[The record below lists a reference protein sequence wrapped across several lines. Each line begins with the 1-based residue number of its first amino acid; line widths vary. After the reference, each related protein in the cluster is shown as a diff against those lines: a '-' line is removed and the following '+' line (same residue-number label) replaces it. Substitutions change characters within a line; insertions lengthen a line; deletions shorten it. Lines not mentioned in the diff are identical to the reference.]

1 MTIPANRPH
10 ATPPLPASPGAA
22 LADRALALAH
32 RWPLAGAVL
41 FVVPLLLFSIVVF
54 QPSFDTNDDAAIN
67 FIAAGKVILESP
79 DEHMVFTHFLVGLLL
94 KRLYLWAPS
103 IPWYGTY
110 LFCIHAAAHIAL
122 VYMLLKQRLGLRWLG
137 VYLLYASVVGL
148 ILLTSLQFTTTAF
161 LATQSG
167 LLLGLFAFARAAEGD
182 TGLAWRTTLA
192 SALLL
197 IVAALVRWHVFLLFF
212 SLALPAAGVLV
223 WLHWQNRR
231 LIVKAAC
238 LSTLILSGLV
248 GLAHL
253 NTVYY
258 ARDPRWSEFYSYNE
272 LRAKI
277 NDLAWVYYS
286 PETAH
291 VFPKVGWS
299 VNDYGMIQSW
309 FFDDPVVYGAAKIQE
324 LLDAHPWQETMPRQG
339 RLKNLLRGLADDRQ
353 IVPLLALLP
362 LLAFV
367 LRRDT
372 VAQKTLLLTCAW
384 VVAIVLVTT
393 VMRKPPPPRIYLP
406 VLSFPL
412 GLAALLAAMLPGL
425 TSTQQQPSD
434 DSPSTSPTPL
444 RRRKQ
449 FPITVRFAC
458 IALATIG
465 VLSCLAA
472 QYKRGR
478 QNYAKS
484 EVFYHELAKIAQD
497 PHQLYIVWGTG
508 MPFELMRPT
517 DNMQWLSNLRMC
529 IWGWTQQC
537 QFHRDMKAS
546 FGASDLTRELMSRS
560 DITLICHPTCLPLMK
575 NYIREHHG
583 REVAFVSTGQLLTSV
598 LARAVPA
605 APAVIASQKNTPPQ

>member
-1 MTIPANRPH
+1 MNTPVQHPH
-10 ATPPLPASPGAA
+10 ATPPPPAEGQFH
-22 LADRALALAH
+22 LASRALAWAH
-32 RWPLAGAVL
+32 RWPLAGAVAV
-41 FVVPLLLFSIVVF
+41 VVPLLLFSIVVF
-54 QPSFDTNDDAAIN
+54 QPSYDTNDDAAIS

-79 DEHMVFTHFLVGLLL
+79 DEHMVFTHFLLGLML

-110 LFCIHAAAHIAL
+110 LFFIHALAHIAL
-122 VYMLLKQRLGLRWLG
+122 VYMLLKQHVAARWLG

-148 ILLTSLQFTTTAF
+148 MLLTSLQFTTTAF
-161 LATQSG
+161 LAAQSG
-167 LLLGLFAFARAAEGD
+167 VLLGLFGFSRAAEGD
-182 TGLAWRTTLA
+182 ARLARRTTLA
-192 SALLL
+192 AALLL
-197 IVAALVRWHVFLLFF
+197 TVSALVRWHVFMLFF
-212 SLALPAAGVLV
+212 GLALPAAGVLV
-223 WLHWQNRR
+223 WLHRR
-231 LIVKAAC
+231 QKPLIVKAAC
-238 LSTLILSGLV
+238 LTALILGGLI

-253 NTVYY
+253 NTIYY
-258 ARDPRWSEFYSYNE
+258 ARDPRWSDFYSYNE

-309 FFDDPVVYGAAKIQE
+309 FFDDPAVYGAAKIQE

-353 IVPLLALLP
+353 IVPLLTLLP
-362 LLAFV
+362 LMAFV
-367 LRRDT
+367 LRRNK
-372 VAQKTLLLTCAW
+372 VAQATLLLTFGW
-384 VVAIVLVTT
+384 VCGIVLVTT

-412 GLAALLAAMLPGL
+412 GLAALLAAMLPAL
-425 TSTQQQPSD
+425 TSEKPPPYVD
-434 DSPSTSPTPL
+434 LTPPWS
-444 RRRKQ
+444 RRRKR

-458 IALATIG
+458 MALATIG
-465 VLSCLAA
+465 LVSCLAA

-497 PHQLYIVWGTG
+497 PHQLYIAWGTG
-508 MPFELMRPT
+508 MPLELMRPT
-517 DNMQWLSNLRMC
+517 DNMLWLSNLRMC

-537 QFHRDMKAS
+537 AFHRDMKAR
-546 FGASDLTRELMSRS
+546 FGASDLPRELAGRP

-583 REVAFVSTGQLLTSV
+583 REVAFESTGRFLTSM
-598 LARAVPA
+598 LTRTVPA
-605 APAVIASQKNTPPQ
+605 SPAVIASQKNTPPQ

>member
-1 MTIPANRPH
+1 MTIPANHPH
-10 ATPPLPASPGAA
+10 ATPPQPAGAGPHFA
-22 LADRALALAH
+22 TRALDFAH

-41 FVVPLLLFSIVVF
+41 VVIPLLLLSIVVF
-54 QPSFDTNDDAAIN
+54 QPSYDTNDDAAIS

-79 DEHMVFTHFLVGLLL
+79 DEHMVFTHFLVGLML
-94 KRLYLWAPS
+94 KWLYLAVPS
-103 IPWYGTY
+103 VPWYGTY
-110 LFCIHAAAHIAL
+110 LFTVHAAAHIAL
-122 VYMLLKQRLGLRWLG
+122 VYMLLKQRLAPRWLG
-137 VYLLYASVVGL
+137 IYFLYAAVVGL
-148 ILLTSLQFTTTAF
+148 MLLTSLQFTTTAF
-161 LATQSG
+161 LAAQSG
-167 LLLGLFAFARAAEGD
+167 ILLGLFAFARAAEGD
-182 TGLAWRTTLA
+182 ARLARRTTLA

-197 IVAALVRWHVFLLFF
+197 IVAALVRWHVFMLFF
-212 SLALPAAGVLV
+212 GLALPAVGVLV
-223 WLHWQNRR
+223 WMHWRQRR

-238 LSTLILSGLV
+238 LSALILAGLI

-258 ARDPRWSEFYSYNE
+258 ARDPRWSDFYSYNE

-309 FFDDPVVYGAAKIQE
+309 FFDDPAVYGAAKIQE

-353 IVPLLALLP
+353 IVPLLAILP

-367 LRRDT
+367 LRRDI
-372 VAQKTLLLTCAW
+372 VAQRTLLLTCVW

-412 GLAALLAAMLPGL
+412 GLAVLLGALLPALASAKDP
-425 TSTQQQPSD
+425 TSDGP
-434 DSPSTSPTPL
+434 PSPTPRW
-444 RRRKQ
+444 RRR
-449 FPITVRFAC
+449 FPIQVRFAC

-465 VLSCLAA
+465 IASCLWA
-472 QYKRGR
+472 QHKRGR

-484 EVFYHELAKIAQD
+484 EVFYHELAKIAKD
-497 PHQLYIVWGTG
+497 PNQLYIVWGVG

-537 QFHRDMKAS
+537 QFHRDMKAR
-546 FGASDLTRELMSRS
+546 FAASDLPRELPDRA
-560 DITLICHPTCLPLMK
+560 DITLVCHPACLPLMA

-583 REVAFVSTGQLLTSV
+583 REVVFEHTGRLLTSV
-598 LARAVPA
+598 LARAMPTSPPVL
-605 APAVIASQKNTPPQ
+605 ASQKNPPPQ

>member
-1 MTIPANRPH
+1 MNTAAKHPLAK
-10 ATPPLPASPGAA
+10 TPLSKTAA
-22 LADRALALAH
+22 PRLRSRVLAFAH

-41 FVVPLLLFSIVVF
+41 FVAPLLLFSIAVF
-54 QPSFDTNDDAAIN
+54 RPSYDTNDDAAIS
-67 FIAAGKVILESP
+67 FIASGKVISESP
-79 DEHMVFTHFLVGLLL
+79 DEHMVFTHFLVGLML

-103 IPWYGTY
+103 VPWYATY
-110 LFCIHAAAHIAL
+110 LFSVHAAAHIAL
-122 VYMLLKQRLGLRWLG
+122 VYMLFKQRLGPRWLA

-148 ILLTSLQFTTTAF
+148 ILLTALQFTTTAF
-161 LATQSG
+161 LAAQSG

-182 TGLAWRTTLA
+182 ARLARRTMLA
-192 SALLL
+192 SVLLL
-197 IVAALVRWHVFLLFF
+197 IVAALVRWHVFILFF
-212 SLALPAAGVLV
+212 SLALPAAGVLA
-223 WLHWQNRR
+223 WMHWRQRR
-231 LIVKAAC
+231 LIIKAAC
-238 LSTLILSGLV
+238 LTVLVLAGLI

-258 ARDPRWSEFYSYNE
+258 AQDPRWSDFYTYNE

-309 FFDDPVVYGAAKIQE
+309 FFDDPAVYGAAKIQE

-339 RLKNLLRGLADDRQ
+339 RLKDLLSVLADDRQ
-353 IVPLLALLP
+353 IVPLLALIP

-367 LRRDT
+367 LRRNAA
-372 VAQKTLLLTCAW
+372 AQTTLLLSCAW
-384 VVAIVLVTT
+384 VIAIVLVTT

-412 GLAALLAAMLPGL
+412 GLAVLLGAMLPACA
-425 TSTQQQPSD
+425 SETQP
-434 DSPSTSPTPL
+434 TSPDPASPAPQ
-444 RRRKQ
+444 RRKQ
-449 FPITVRFAC
+449 FPITLRFAC
-458 IALATIG
+458 MALATIG
-465 VLSCLAA
+465 VISCLAG

-478 QNYAKS
+478 QNYARS
-484 EVFYHELAKIAQD
+484 EVFYHELAKIAQN
-497 PHQLYIVWGTG
+497 PHQLYIAWGTG

-517 DNMQWLSNLRMC
+517 DNLQWLSNLRMV

-537 QFHRDMKAS
+537 PFHRDMKS
-546 FGASDLTRELMSRS
+546 RFGASDLPRELTSRP

-583 REVAFVSTGQLLTSV
+583 REIDFESAGQLLTSV

-605 APAVIASQKNTPPQ
+605 APTVIASQHNSPAQ